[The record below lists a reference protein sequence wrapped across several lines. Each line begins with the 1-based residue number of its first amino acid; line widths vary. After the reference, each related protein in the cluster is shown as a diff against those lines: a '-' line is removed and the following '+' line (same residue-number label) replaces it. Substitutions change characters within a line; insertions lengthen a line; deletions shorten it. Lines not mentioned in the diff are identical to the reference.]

1 MIPGGR
7 TFFVGSAPLIKEWD
21 RSRNS
26 KEPYKNPIQWLHD
39 KIEPEKKQHDAAK
52 YPFVVYNLASRI
64 VVTVADPEVVQ
75 ELWTTKQKIFDKSG
89 EFQYHF
95 HHFFGDSFLFQ
106 KGDALWK
113 AKRKATSHAFYKER
127 MVEMT

>member
-1 MIPGGR
+1 M
-7 TFFVGSAPLIKEWD
+7 
-21 RSRNS
+21 
-26 KEPYKNPIQWLHD
+26 
-39 KIEPEKKQHDAAK
+39 
-52 YPFVVYNLASRI
+52 
-64 VVTVADPEVVQ
+64 TVADPEVVQ
-75 ELWTTKQKIFDKSG
+75 ELWTSKQKIFDKSG

-127 MVEMT
+127 MVEMTQTLKGKIGTYCEQWAKEAGQNKDGVARVNINNAF